1 MGKLKNILF
10 MDVDNP
16 NEKAD
21 GPIALRISAIVMMI
35 YLAVISVMLV
45 MVHRVLWIVGNLL
58 FVLIY
63 GHLIGMTYR
72 NHTRKALIWY
82 NVVTVAAVCFNVGLI
97 GWNIGIQHFLF
108 VLVLMDLIFTCRN
121 RWNQCAVVLFLCVIR
136 LALYFYCRMYA
147 ATIQLQIFYDIFL
160 QVFTTVAVFF
170 MLYLNGMMLAR
181 DSQVIERKL
190 MKYNKEL
197 QRAANTD
204 MLTKLWNRLFLM
216 QYMEKKVASPDIFLS
231 IAIGDIDFF
240 KKVNDTYGHECG
252 DEVLRTLAAVFK
264 KEMEGCGVVA
274 RWGGEEFIF
283 VFEGVNGDEAMVL
296 LDHLQRVVRDTV
308 INYEGLQL
316 KVTMTFGLVEY
327 NTKLRLD
334 ENINIADER
343 LYIGKEKGRD
353 RIIY

>member
-82 NVVTVAAVCFNVGLI
+82 NVVTVAAVCSNVGLI
-97 GWNIGIQHFLF
+97 GWNSGIQHFLF

-181 DSQVIERKL
+181 DSQIIERKL

-216 QYMEKKVASPDIFLS
+216 QYMEKKVASPDIFMS

-264 KEMEGCGVVA
+264 KEMEGHGVVA

>member
-35 YLAVISVMLV
+35 YLAVISVLPV

-147 ATIQLQIFYDIFL
+147 TTIQLHIFYDIFL

-181 DSQVIERKL
+181 DSQIIERKL

-216 QYMEKKVASPDIFLS
+216 QYMEKKVASPDIFMS

-240 KKVNDTYGHECG
+240 KKVNGP
-252 DEVLRTLAAVFK
+252 F
-264 KEMEGCGVVA
+264 
-274 RWGGEEFIF
+274 
-283 VFEGVNGDEAMVL
+283 
-296 LDHLQRVVRDTV
+296 
-308 INYEGLQL
+308 
-316 KVTMTFGLVEY
+316 
-327 NTKLRLD
+327 
-334 ENINIADER
+334 
-343 LYIGKEKGRD
+343 
-353 RIIY
+353 

>member
-35 YLAVISVMLV
+35 YLAVISVLPV

-97 GWNIGIQHFLF
+97 GWNSGIQHFLF
-108 VLVLMDLIFTCRN
+108 VLVLIDLIFTCRN

-181 DSQVIERKL
+181 DSQIIERKL

-216 QYMEKKVASPDIFLS
+216 QYMEKKVASPDIFMS

-264 KEMEGCGVVA
+264 KEMEGHGVVA

>member
-35 YLAVISVMLV
+35 YLAVISVLPV

-97 GWNIGIQHFLF
+97 GWNSGIQHFLF
-108 VLVLMDLIFTCRN
+108 VLVLIDLIFTCRN

-147 ATIQLQIFYDIFL
+147 TTIQLQIFYDIFL

-181 DSQVIERKL
+181 DSQIIERKL

-216 QYMEKKVASPDIFLS
+216 QYMEKKVASPDIFMS

-264 KEMEGCGVVA
+264 KEMEGHGVVA

>member
-35 YLAVISVMLV
+35 YLAVISVLLV
-45 MVHRVLWIVGNLL
+45 MGHRVLWMVGNLL

-147 ATIQLQIFYDIFL
+147 TTIQLQIFYDIFL
-160 QVFTTVAVFF
+160 TCRQSALLFTHTCPV
-170 MLYLNGMMLAR
+170 
-181 DSQVIERKL
+181 
-190 MKYNKEL
+190 
-197 QRAANTD
+197 
-204 MLTKLWNRLFLM
+204 TK
-216 QYMEKKVASPDIFLS
+216 ASNVQCKF
-231 IAIGDIDFF
+231 
-240 KKVNDTYGHECG
+240 
-252 DEVLRTLAAVFK
+252 
-264 KEMEGCGVVA
+264 
-274 RWGGEEFIF
+274 
-283 VFEGVNGDEAMVL
+283 
-296 LDHLQRVVRDTV
+296 
-308 INYEGLQL
+308 
-316 KVTMTFGLVEY
+316 
-327 NTKLRLD
+327 
-334 ENINIADER
+334 
-343 LYIGKEKGRD
+343 
-353 RIIY
+353 

>member
-82 NVVTVAAVCFNVGLI
+82 NVVTVAVVCSNVCLI
-97 GWNIGIQHFLF
+97 GWNSGIQHFLF

-121 RWNQCAVVLFLCVIR
+121 RWKQCAVVMLLCVIR
-136 LALYFYCRMYA
+136 LALFFYCRMYA
-147 ATIQLQIFYDIFL
+147 TIIQLQIFCDIFL

-181 DSQVIERKL
+181 DSQIIERKL

-216 QYMEKKVASPDIFLS
+216 QYMEKKVASPDIFMS

-264 KEMEGCGVVA
+264 KEMEGHGVVA

>member
-35 YLAVISVMLV
+35 YLVVISVLPV
-45 MVHRVLWIVGNLL
+45 MVHRVLWMVGNLL

-72 NHTRKALIWY
+72 NHTRKALTWY

-97 GWNIGIQHFLF
+97 GWNSGIQHFLF
-108 VLVLMDLIFTCRN
+108 VLVLIDLIFTCRN

-147 ATIQLQIFYDIFL
+147 TTIQLQIFYDIFL

-181 DSQVIERKL
+181 DSQIIERKL

-216 QYMEKKVASPDIFLS
+216 QYMEKKVASPDIFMS

-264 KEMEGCGVVA
+264 KEMEGHGVVA

>member
-45 MVHRVLWIVGNLL
+45 MVHRALWIVGNLL

-82 NVVTVAAVCFNVGLI
+82 NVVTVAAVCSNVGLI
-97 GWNIGIQHFLF
+97 GWNSGIQHFLF

-147 ATIQLQIFYDIFL
+147 TTIQLQIFYDIFL

-181 DSQVIERKL
+181 DSQIIERKL

-264 KEMEGCGVVA
+264 KEMEGHGVVA

-296 LDHLQRVVRDTV
+296 LDHLQRAIRDTV

-327 NTKLRLD
+327 DTKLRLD

>member
-35 YLAVISVMLV
+35 YLAVISVLPV

-72 NHTRKALIWY
+72 NHTRKALTWY

-97 GWNIGIQHFLF
+97 GWNSGIQHFLF
-108 VLVLMDLIFTCRN
+108 VLVLIDLIFTCRN

-147 ATIQLQIFYDIFL
+147 TTIQLQIFYDIFL

-181 DSQVIERKL
+181 DSQIIERKL

-264 KEMEGCGVVA
+264 KEMEGHGVVA

>member
-45 MVHRVLWIVGNLL
+45 MGHRVLWMVGNLL

-63 GHLIGMTYR
+63 GYLIGMTYR

-82 NVVTVAAVCFNVGLI
+82 NVVTVVAVCSNVGLI
-97 GWNIGIQHFLF
+97 GWNSGIQHFLF

-147 ATIQLQIFYDIFL
+147 TTIQLQIFYDIFL

-181 DSQVIERKL
+181 DSQIIERKL

-264 KEMEGCGVVA
+264 KEMEGHGVVA

-296 LDHLQRVVRDTV
+296 LDHLQRAIRDTV

-327 NTKLRLD
+327 DTKLRLD

>member
-35 YLAVISVMLV
+35 YLAVISVLPV

-97 GWNIGIQHFLF
+97 GWNSGIQHFLF
-108 VLVLMDLIFTCRN
+108 VLVLIDLIFTCRN
-121 RWNQCAVVLFLCVIR
+121 RWNQCAVMLFLCVIR

-147 ATIQLQIFYDIFL
+147 TTIQLQIFYDIFL

-181 DSQVIERKL
+181 DSQIIERKL

-216 QYMEKKVASPDIFLS
+216 QYMEKKVASPDIFMS

-264 KEMEGCGVVA
+264 KEMEGHGVVA